1 MESQGIISVDLLIA
15 TFMVMIMVGIMSFL
29 ILDRFNMADET
40 QELAE
45 ARSLAENI
53 AEAINQAYA
62 GGNGHTIKI
71 TTPPQLNN
79 NRNYKIM
86 VNSSGV
92 LVKMGGRRGI
102 AHVIPDKIS
111 SSKSPKKFQITLLP
125 GRNYVIVNKREGN
138 GENLIYIDEI

>member
-1 MESQGIISVDLLIA
+1 MESQGIISVDLLLA
-15 TFMVMIMVGIMSFL
+15 TFMIMIMMGIMSFL

-45 ARSLAENI
+45 ARSLAENV

-79 NRNYKIM
+79 NSNYKIT

-92 LVKMGGRRGI
+92 LVKLGGRKGI
-102 AHVIPDKIS
+102 AYVIPDKIS
-111 SSKSPKKFQITLLP
+111 SSKSPKKSQITLLP
-125 GRNYVIVNKREGN
+125 GRNYVIVNKKEEN
-138 GENLIYIDEI
+138 GENQIYIDEI